1 MEDSRVQDSVP
12 SVVYVTC
19 VQCVSIRL
27 VRDDDV
33 AVSTLCELRDIRYSS
48 IRKKIF
54 CRPTNNRIFT
64 NLNNFKLIIIKNSK
78 ISRTILKERK
88 KKNRERWIRINRS
101 NKCRAIT

>member
-64 NLNNFKLIIIKNSK
+64 NLNNFKLINNKK
-78 ISRTILKERK
+78 FQDISHNLERK
-88 KKNRERWIRINRS
+88 KKE
-101 NKCRAIT
+101 K